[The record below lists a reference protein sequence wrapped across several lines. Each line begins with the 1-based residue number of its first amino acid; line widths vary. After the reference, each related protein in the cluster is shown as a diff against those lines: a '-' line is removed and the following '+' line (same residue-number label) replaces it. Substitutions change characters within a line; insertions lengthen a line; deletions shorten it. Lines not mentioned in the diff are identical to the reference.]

1 MAVDKNLF
9 LYDLAV
15 VAIMKNEAPYVKEW
29 LDYHLAAGVDHFYI
43 YDNDSPDNFKE
54 ILQPYIDA
62 GIVTYIFYPGTGR
75 QVEAY
80 MEAFMA
86 HRFFCRYMA
95 FIDAD
100 EFIFPQED
108 KSIVKIADEFFNA
121 EKNLGGIQINWI
133 MYGSNFLETAD
144 YSKGVLERF
153 TRRAEKTVRSVKT
166 IANPRKIDYLITP
179 HYMFYFYGVFAI
191 TDNIYEG
198 EHKICDKILI
208 NHYKLKSREEFLR
221 KNTDFKGDV
230 AYSNKDYYAEKRFT
244 HEENNEIFDDSILT
258 YYESQLKLGGGTV
271 KPLDYEKL
279 TSALIK
285 NLSPVFSKNVT
296 ADVFEGKLETFLTCR
311 ALASYLK
318 ENVIDKKRGEI
329 LEAATLKAIIAAMHT
344 NLTVADAELLISELP
359 NILKLNYPEVKEI
372 LSGSLEIL
380 PQIKKTINSKIDS
393 PEKFQFWRNF
403 NEYDNIFRLL
413 KAFEC
418 YKNV

>member
-9 LYDLAV
+9 LYDLAI

-29 LDYHLAAGVDHFYI
+29 IDYHLAAGVDHFYI
-43 YDNDSPDNFKE
+43 YDNESPDNFKE

-62 GIVTYIFYPGTGR
+62 GTVTYIFYPGTGR

-80 MEAFMA
+80 MEAFKA
-86 HRFFCRYMA
+86 YRFFCRYMT

-100 EFIFPQED
+100 EFIFPQEN
-108 KSIVKIADEFFNA
+108 KSIVEVADEFFNA
-121 EKNLGGIQINWI
+121 EENLGAIQINWM

-153 TRRAEKTVRSVKT
+153 TRRAEKIFQSVKT
-166 IANPRKIDYLITP
+166 ISNPRKINYLTTP
-179 HYMFYFYGVFAI
+179 HYMFYFDGI
-191 TDNIYEG
+191 SEIISNISKG
-198 EHKICDKILI
+198 QKGISDKILI
-208 NHYKLKSREEFLR
+208 NHYKLKSREEFFRKSQNLSIDASYG
-221 KNTDFKGDV
+221 KNTNHYNEKIF
-230 AYSNKDYYAEKRFT
+230 SHEKD
-244 HEENNEIFDDSILT
+244 NEIFDDSILD
-258 YYESQLKLGGGTV
+258 YYDARRQTGAAGKS
-271 KPLDYEKL
+271 LDYEKL
-279 TSALIK
+279 TYALIK

-318 ENVIDKKRGEI
+318 ENVLDEKRGEI
-329 LEAATLKAIIAAMHT
+329 MEAAAIKAVAVAIHSEIS
-344 NLTVADAELLISELP
+344 VADAELLISELP
-359 NILKLNYPEVKEI
+359 NILKLNCPEVKDI
-372 LSGSLEIL
+372 FSVSLEIIS
-380 PQIKKTINSKIDS
+380 QIKKTINAKIDS

-413 KAFEC
+413 QAFKY